1 MMMQVFLGNALIF
14 RCSMECTNLSSV
26 AIPSSA
32 TRQAP
37 IWPTSWQW
45 RWWNWTMN
53 TRRGRWNSAKMSHQL
68 RNLWFG
74 ASQLWHWYHW
84 YVISNFLS
92 QLVWI
97 DWILLGGWCVV
108 AEDFPCDYV
117 STIGCKRR
125 LDRASSGKMFELI
138 IFFFVLMGGCFDSF
152 VPSICQFGCFF
163 QVTDQLKSKIDD
175 ALASSKS

>member
-1 MMMQVFLGNALIF
+1 MQVFLGNALIF
-14 RCSMECTNLSSV
+14 RCSLDCTNLSSV

-53 TRRGRWNSAKMSHQL
+53 TRRGRWNIANMSHQL
-68 RNLWFG
+68 RNLGFG

-92 QLVWI
+92 ELLWI
-97 DWILLGGWCVV
+97 DWILLGGWCVL

-125 LDRASSGKMFELI
+125 LDRASSGKTFELI
-138 IFFFVLMGGCFDSF
+138 IFFVLMGGCL
-152 VPSICQFGCFF
+152 Q
-163 QVTDQLKSKIDD
+163 
-175 ALASSKS
+175 